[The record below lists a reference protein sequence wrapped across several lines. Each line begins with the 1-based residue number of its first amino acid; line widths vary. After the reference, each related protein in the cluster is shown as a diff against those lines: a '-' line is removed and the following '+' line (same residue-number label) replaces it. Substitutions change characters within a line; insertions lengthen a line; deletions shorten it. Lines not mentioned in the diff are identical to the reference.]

1 MSLSVFGKWV
11 ASVQDDVLDR
21 RDRHVDDISAVRREL
36 FDAAPARVR
45 SGFRWMMPAV
55 ALVSAAA
62 ALVLVIYLVDT
73 SGDAPAT
80 VSAPVA
86 SHFTPAANDW
96 ISVTEE
102 AGRVVRFADQSTV
115 ALQQGANARV
125 LSEKEHAVHFLL
137 EQGSARVQVVHFSD
151 TRWRMDV
158 GPYKVNV
165 IGTTFDI
172 SWDPDARFF
181 QLSLIEGKVEVFG
194 PMISDGRLISTK
206 ETFRSWVGE
215 GRIEISSDDISN
227 AVADDVRAVP
237 EPFAKGSRTS
247 SPVRRPV
254 ASPEVTGSSWADLNR
269 QGRFTE
275 VLAEAESR
283 GLPETLAE
291 RSAGDLLALADA
303 ARLLAKWDIAFAS
316 YNALRDRFRG
326 TGSAATAAYSM
337 GRIYFDNRGD
347 YASAARWLETYL
359 RESGGVGTLQ
369 REALGRLVE
378 ACQKS
383 GDTAGAQASA
393 RKYLVQ
399 YPGGPHAGIA
409 ASVLSN

>member
-1 MSLSVFGKWV
+1 MSLSVFGKWI

-21 RDRHVDDISAVRREL
+21 RERHVDDISAVRREL

-45 SGFRWMMPAV
+45 SGFSWMIPSLAV
-55 ALVSAAA
+55 VSAAA
-62 ALVLVIYLVDT
+62 ALFVVIFLVNERT
-73 SGDAPAT
+73 EMPAA

-86 SHFTPAANDW
+86 IRTAPAGNNW

-158 GPYKVNV
+158 GPYKVDV

-215 GRIEISSDDISN
+215 GRVEISSDDN
-227 AVADDVRAVP
+227 KNVLADDVGAAP
-237 EPFAKGSRTS
+237 ESCAKGNRVPS
-247 SPVRRPV
+247 VDRRP
-254 ASPEVTGSSWADLNR
+254 AGSPSLPEESWADLNR
-269 QGRFTE
+269 RGRFAQ

-283 GLPETLAE
+283 GLTETMAE
-291 RSAGDLLALADA
+291 RSAADLLALADA
-303 ARLLAKWDIAFAS
+303 ARLLRNWDIAFAS
-316 YNALRDRFRG
+316 YNALRERFRG

-337 GRIYFDNRGD
+337 GRIYFDHRGD

-359 RESGGVGTLQ
+359 RESGDVGTLQ

-383 GDTAGAQASA
+383 GDIAGAQASA
-393 RKYLVQ
+393 KKYLAR